1 MGVLVIDAGTSSL
14 RVAEVSESGEI
25 LVRRSV
31 PSHPDRPADGL
42 AELDAQKLAASAL
55 EMAADVLGEM
65 RSAGREAQAIGI
77 ANQRATTVLWDK
89 STGLPVGPALSWQD
103 LRTLGDCLVLQA
115 EGLRLAPNESATK
128 LAWLLGQVA
137 STTSGAG
144 NSSTASTANT
154 ANTSRAADAAN
165 IPNAAN
171 TAATDHIAG
180 TSPAAGIA
188 NLRFG
193 TLDAWLVWQ
202 LTQGTCHVTDHT
214 NAGLT
219 GLMLPDGSAWD
230 MAVAEHLGIPADV
243 LPQIVPSV
251 GVVGEATA
259 LPGSLPIAALLGD
272 QQSSL
277 AGLGCLTEGTGK
289 ATFGTG
295 TAVDICL
302 GDRRVEFERR
312 GENGTFPIICRT
324 EISLQIDDQ
333 SRDAQAKVRRDQAAQ
348 DEAHFPEADRDRAHQ
363 ANAAQAG
370 EKAAITWGVEALD
383 LSAGTNVAWLGEQWG
398 LFKNPADSEALA
410 ASCETTDGV
419 VFVPALEGLGAPQW
433 DFGARG
439 TFLGITRGTEAS
451 HMARAVLEGVA
462 YRGAELLKAAEAD
475 GKARL
480 KSLRIDGGMS
490 RNKVFAQALANAAE
504 RPIEIAKDPE
514 ATSLG
519 AAYLAGYATGIWQSL
534 EEIARLNQPA
544 QIIDPTAPPDWNRWQ
559 AAITQSLRWEES
571 LSEISF

>member
-1 MGVLVIDAGTSSL
+1 MSVLVIDAGTSSL

-25 LVRRSV
+25 LARRSV
-31 PSHPDRPADGL
+31 SSHPDRPADGL
-42 AELDAQKLAASAL
+42 AELDAQKLGAAAL

-65 RSAGREAQAIGI
+65 RSAGREAQGIGI

-144 NSSTASTANT
+144 NSATTNTSSTANAT
-154 ANTSRAADAAN
+154 
-165 IPNAAN
+165 NAAS
-171 TAATDHIAG
+171 TDHTCDA
-180 TSPAAGIA
+180 A

-202 LTQGTCHVTDHT
+202 LTQGGCHVTDHT

-219 GLMLPDGSAWD
+219 GLMLPDGSGWD
-230 MAVAEHLGIPADV
+230 MATAERLGIPAEV

-251 GVVGEATA
+251 GVVGEAAA

-277 AGLGCLTEGTGK
+277 AGLGCLAEGTGK

-302 GDRRVEFERR
+302 GYRRAEFERR

-324 EISLQIDDQ
+324 EISPQIGDQ
-333 SRDAQAKVRRDQAAQ
+333 SRDPQANVRRDQAAQ
-348 DEAHFPEADRDRAHQ
+348 NE
-363 ANAAQAG
+363 AAQASEG
-370 EKAAITWGVEALD
+370 ARITWGVEALD

-410 ASCETTDGV
+410 ASCESTEGV

-462 YRGAELLKAAEAD
+462 YRGAELLRAAEAD
-475 GKARL
+475 GKTRL
-480 KSLRIDGGMS
+480 KTLRIDGGMS

-534 EEIARLNQPA
+534 EEVASLSQPA
-544 QIIDPTAPPDWNRWQ
+544 QIIDTTAPPTWNRWQ

>member
-1 MGVLVIDAGTSSL
+1 MSVLVIDAGTSSL
-14 RVAEVSESGEI
+14 RVAEVLESGEI
-25 LVRRSV
+25 LARRSV
-31 PSHPDRPADGL
+31 PSHPDRLADGL
-42 AELDAQKLAASAL
+42 AELDAQRLGAAAL

-77 ANQRATTVLWDK
+77 ANQRATTVLWDR

-128 LAWLLGQVA
+128 LVWLLGQVA

-144 NSSTASTANT
+144 TSRTANT
-154 ANTSRAADAAN
+154 ANTADAAN
-165 IPNAAN
+165 TPSTAN
-171 TAATDHIAG
+171 TASTDHIAG
-180 TSPAAGIA
+180 TVNTTSTA
-188 NLRFG
+188 NLCFG

-202 LTQGTCHVTDHT
+202 LTQGGCHVTDHT

-219 GLMLPDGSAWD
+219 GLMLPDGSGWD
-230 MAVAEHLGIPADV
+230 MATAEHLGIPAEV

-251 GVVGEATA
+251 GVVGEAAA

-277 AGLGCLTEGTGK
+277 AGLGCLAEGTGK

-302 GDRRVEFERR
+302 GYHRAEFERR

-324 EISLQIDDQ
+324 EVKLPRADGH
-333 SRDAQAKVRRDQAAQ
+333 RDY
-348 DEAHFPEADRDRAHQ
+348 Q
-363 ANAAQAG
+363 ANAAKARDARAEAAQAAKSARTEAEQAG
-370 EKAAITWGVEALD
+370 QEARITWGVEALD

-398 LFKNPADSEALA
+398 LFKNPEDSEALA
-410 ASCETTDGV
+410 ASCESTDGV

-462 YRGAELLKAAEAD
+462 YRGADLLRAAEAD
-475 GKARL
+475 GKTRL
-480 KSLRIDGGMS
+480 KTLRIDGGMS

-534 EEIARLNQPA
+534 EEIARLSQPA
-544 QIIDPTAPPDWNRWQ
+544 QIIEPAAPPTWNRWQ

>member
-1 MGVLVIDAGTSSL
+1 MVIDAGTSSL

-25 LVRRSV
+25 LARRSV
-31 PSHPDRPADGL
+31 SSHPDRPADGL
-42 AELDAQKLAASAL
+42 AELDAQKLAVSAL

-77 ANQRATTVLWDK
+77 ANQRATAVLWDK
-89 STGLPVGPALSWQD
+89 STGLPVAPALSWQD
-103 LRTLGDCLVLQA
+103 LRTLGDCMVLQA
-115 EGLRLAPNESATK
+115 DGLRLAPNESATK
-128 LAWLLGQVA
+128 LAWLLQQVA

-144 NSSTASTANT
+144 NSG
-154 ANTSRAADAAN
+154 AAN
-165 IPNAAN
+165 ASS
-171 TAATDHIAG
+171 TDHTAD
-180 TSPAAGIA
+180 TA

-193 TLDAWLVWQ
+193 TLDSWLVWQ

-219 GLMLPDGSAWD
+219 GLMLTDGSGWD
-230 MAVAEHLGIPADV
+230 MATAEHLGIPPEV
-243 LPQIVPSV
+243 LPQVVPSV

-277 AGLGCLTEGTGK
+277 AGLGCLVEGRGK

-324 EISLQIDDQ
+324 EMSPQIDDQ
-333 SRDAQAKVRRDQAAQ
+333 SRDANGNDAPAKAHRDQAAHAKSARS
-348 DEAHFPEADRDRAHQ
+348 EAEQADQ
-363 ANAAQAG
+363 
-370 EKAAITWGVEALD
+370 KAAITWGVEALD

-410 ASCETTDGV
+410 ASCESTEGV
-419 VFVPALEGLGAPQW
+419 VFVPAIEGLGAPQW

-439 TFLGITRGTEAS
+439 TFLGLTRGTEAS

-462 YRGAELLKAAEAD
+462 YRGAELLRAAEAD
-475 GKARL
+475 GKTRL
-480 KSLRIDGGMS
+480 KTLRIDGGMS

-514 ATSLG
+514 TTSLG

-534 EEIARLNQPA
+534 KEIASLSQPA
-544 QIIDPTAPPDWNRWQ
+544 QTIEPAAPPTWNRWQ

>member
-1 MGVLVIDAGTSSL
+1 MSVLVIDAGTSSL
-14 RVAEVSESGEI
+14 RVAGVSESGEI
-25 LVRRSV
+25 LARRSV

-42 AELDAQKLAASAL
+42 AELDAQMLAAAAL
-55 EMAADVLGEM
+55 EMAADVLDEM

-77 ANQRATTVLWDK
+77 ANQRATTILWDK
-89 STGLPVGPALSWQD
+89 GTGLPVGPALSWQD

-154 ANTSRAADAAN
+154 ANTSQTANAAN

-219 GLMLPDGSAWD
+219 GLMLPEGSGWD
-230 MAVAEHLGIPADV
+230 MTTAEHLGIPAEV

-302 GDRRVEFERR
+302 GYRRAEFERR

-324 EISLQIDDQ
+324 EISL
-333 SRDAQAKVRRDQAAQ
+333 S
-348 DEAHFPEADRDRAHQ
+348 E
-363 ANAAQAG
+363 
-370 EKAAITWGVEALD
+370 AAITWGVEALD

-410 ASCETTDGV
+410 ASCESTDGV

-439 TFLGITRGTEAS
+439 TFLGLTRGTEAC

-462 YRGAELLKAAEAD
+462 YRGAELLKAAEVD
-475 GKARL
+475 GKTRL

-534 EEIARLNQPA
+534 EEIARLSQPA

>member
-1 MGVLVIDAGTSSL
+1 MSVLVIDAGTSSL
-14 RVAEVSESGEI
+14 RVAEVLESGEI
-25 LVRRSV
+25 LARRSV

-77 ANQRATTVLWDK
+77 ANQRATTVLWDR

-128 LAWLLGQVA
+128 LAWLLGQVS

-144 NSSTASTANT
+144 NSRTANT
-154 ANTSRAADAAN
+154 AKTADTSSTADAAN
-165 IPNAAN
+165 ISN
-171 TAATDHIAG
+171 TVN
-180 TSPAAGIA
+180 TSSTA

-202 LTQGTCHVTDHT
+202 LTQGGCHVTDHT

-219 GLMLPDGSAWD
+219 GLMLPDGSGWD
-230 MAVAEHLGIPADV
+230 MATAERLGIPAEV

-277 AGLGCLTEGTGK
+277 AGLGCLADGTGK

-324 EISLQIDDQ
+324 EVKLPRADGH
-333 SRDAQAKVRRDQAAQ
+333 RDY
-348 DEAHFPEADRDRAHQ
+348 Q
-363 ANAAQAG
+363 ANAAKARDARA
-370 EKAAITWGVEALD
+370 KAAQASEEARITWGVEALD

-398 LFKNPADSEALA
+398 LFKTPADSEALA
-410 ASCETTDGV
+410 ASCESTEGV

-462 YRGAELLKAAEAD
+462 YRGAELLRAAEAD
-475 GKARL
+475 GKTRL
-480 KSLRIDGGMS
+480 KTLRIDGGMS

-534 EEIARLNQPA
+534 EEVARLSQPA
-544 QIIDPTAPPDWNRWQ
+544 QIIDPTAPPTWNRWQ

>member
-1 MGVLVIDAGTSSL
+1 MSVLVIDAGTSSL

-25 LVRRSV
+25 LARRSV
-31 PSHPDRPADGL
+31 SSHPDRPVDGL
-42 AELDAQKLAASAL
+42 AELDAQKLAVAAL

-65 RSAGREAQAIGI
+65 RSAGREAKAIGI

-115 EGLRLAPNESATK
+115 DGLRLAPNESATK

-137 STTSGAG
+137 ATTSGAG
-144 NSSTASTANT
+144 NSGATNTSSIANAGNAASTDHTASNPL
-154 ANTSRAADAAN
+154 AASA
-165 IPNAAN
+165 
-171 TAATDHIAG
+171 
-180 TSPAAGIA
+180 A

-219 GLMLPDGSAWD
+219 GLMLPDGSGWD
-230 MAVAEHLGIPADV
+230 MATLEHLGILAEV

-277 AGLGCLTEGTGK
+277 AGLGCLAEGTGK

-324 EISLQIDDQ
+324 EIKLPRADGH
-333 SRDAQAKVRRDQAAQ
+333 RDY
-348 DEAHFPEADRDRAHQ
+348 Q
-363 ANAAQAG
+363 ANAAKARDARAEAAQT
-370 EKAAITWGVEALD
+370 KAAKSAHTKAAQVSEGARITWGVEALD

-398 LFKNPADSEALA
+398 LFKTPAGSEALA
-410 ASCETTDGV
+410 ASCESTEGV
-419 VFVPALEGLGAPQW
+419 VFVPAIEGLGAPQW

-462 YRGAELLKAAEAD
+462 YRGAELLRAAEAD
-475 GKARL
+475 GKTRL
-480 KSLRIDGGMS
+480 KTLKIDGGMS

-534 EEIARLNQPA
+534 EEIASLSPPA
-544 QIIDPTAPPDWNRWQ
+544 QTIEPAAPPTWNRWQ

>member
-1 MGVLVIDAGTSSL
+1 MSVLVIDAGTSSL

-25 LVRRSV
+25 LARRSAL
-31 PSHPDRPADGL
+31 SHPDRPADGL
-42 AELDAQKLAASAL
+42 AELDAQKLAVVAL

-77 ANQRATTVLWDK
+77 ANQRATTVLWDR

-128 LAWLLGQVA
+128 LAWLLQQVA

-144 NSSTASTANT
+144 NSRTANT
-154 ANTSRAADAAN
+154 AKTADTSSTADAAN
-165 IPNAAN
+165 ISN
-171 TAATDHIAG
+171 TVSTSSTDHIAG
-180 TSPAAGIA
+180 TVNTASVA

-219 GLMLPDGSAWD
+219 GLMLPDGSGWD
-230 MAVAEHLGIPADV
+230 MATAECLGIPAEV

-277 AGLGCLTEGTGK
+277 AGLGCLADGTGK

-324 EISLQIDDQ
+324 EVKLPRADGH
-333 SRDAQAKVRRDQAAQ
+333 RDY
-348 DEAHFPEADRDRAHQ
+348 Q
-363 ANAAQAG
+363 ANAAKARDARA
-370 EKAAITWGVEALD
+370 KAAQASEEARITWGVEALD

-398 LFKNPADSEALA
+398 LFKNSADSEALA
-410 ASCETTDGV
+410 ASCESTDGV

-462 YRGAELLKAAEAD
+462 YRGAELLRAAEAD
-475 GKARL
+475 GKTRL
-480 KSLRIDGGMS
+480 KTLRIDGGMS

-534 EEIARLNQPA
+534 EEIASLSQPA
-544 QIIDPTAPPDWNRWQ
+544 QTIEPAAPPTWNRWQ

>member
-25 LVRRSV
+25 LARRSV

-42 AELDAQKLAASAL
+42 AELDAQKLGAAAL

-65 RSAGREAQAIGI
+65 RSAGRDAQAIGI
-77 ANQRATTVLWDK
+77 ANQRATTVLWDQ

-115 EGLRLAPNESATK
+115 DGLRLAPNESATK
-128 LAWLLGQVA
+128 LAWLLGQVS

-144 NSSTASTANT
+144 NSGVANT
-154 ANTSRAADAAN
+154 AS
-165 IPNAAN
+165 
-171 TAATDHIAG
+171 TDHIAG
-180 TSPAAGIA
+180 TVNTASVA
-188 NLRFG
+188 NLCFG

-202 LTQGTCHVTDHT
+202 LTQGGCHVTDHT

-219 GLMLPDGSAWD
+219 GLMLPDGSGWD
-230 MAVAEHLGIPADV
+230 MATAERLGIPAEV

-277 AGLGCLTEGTGK
+277 AGLGCLAEGTGK

-302 GDRRVEFERR
+302 GYRRAEFERR
-312 GENGTFPIICRT
+312 GESGTFPIICRT
-324 EISLQIDDQ
+324 EIKLPRADGH
-333 SRDAQAKVRRDQAAQ
+333 RDY
-348 DEAHFPEADRDRAHQ
+348 Q
-363 ANAAQAG
+363 ANAAKARDARAKAAQASEG
-370 EKAAITWGVEALD
+370 AAITWGVEALD

-398 LFKNPADSEALA
+398 LFKTPADSEALA
-410 ASCETTDGV
+410 ASCESTEGV

-462 YRGAELLKAAEAD
+462 YRGAELLRAAEAD
-475 GKARL
+475 GKTRL
-480 KSLRIDGGMS
+480 KTLRIDGGMS
-490 RNKVFAQALANAAE
+490 LNKVFAQALANAAE

-519 AAYLAGYATGIWQSL
+519 AAYLASYATGIWQSL
-534 EEIARLNQPA
+534 EEVARLGQPA
-544 QIIDPTAPPDWNRWQ
+544 QTIEPAAPPTWNRWQ

>member
-1 MGVLVIDAGTSSL
+1 MSVLVIDAGTSSL
-14 RVAEVSESGEI
+14 RVAEVLESGEI
-25 LVRRSV
+25 LARRSV

-77 ANQRATTVLWDK
+77 ANQRATTVLWDR

-128 LAWLLGQVA
+128 LAWLLGQVS

-144 NSSTASTANT
+144 NSRTANT
-154 ANTSRAADAAN
+154 AKTADTSSTADAAN
-165 IPNAAN
+165 ISN
-171 TAATDHIAG
+171 TVN
-180 TSPAAGIA
+180 TSSTA

-202 LTQGTCHVTDHT
+202 LTQGGCHVTDHT

-219 GLMLPDGSAWD
+219 GLMLPDGSGWD
-230 MAVAEHLGIPADV
+230 MATAERLGIPAEV

-277 AGLGCLTEGTGK
+277 AGLGCLADGTGK

-324 EISLQIDDQ
+324 EVKLPRADGH
-333 SRDAQAKVRRDQAAQ
+333 RDY
-348 DEAHFPEADRDRAHQ
+348 Q
-363 ANAAQAG
+363 ANAAKARDARA
-370 EKAAITWGVEALD
+370 KAAQASEEARITWGVEALD

-398 LFKNPADSEALA
+398 LFKTPADSEALA
-410 ASCETTDGV
+410 ASCESTEGV

-462 YRGAELLKAAEAD
+462 YRGAELLRAAEAE
-475 GKARL
+475 GKTRL
-480 KSLRIDGGMS
+480 KTLRIDGGMS

-534 EEIARLNQPA
+534 EEIASLSQPA
-544 QIIDPTAPPDWNRWQ
+544 QTIEPAAPPTWTRWQ

>member
-1 MGVLVIDAGTSSL
+1 
-14 RVAEVSESGEI
+14 
-25 LVRRSV
+25 
-31 PSHPDRPADGL
+31 
-42 AELDAQKLAASAL
+42 
-55 EMAADVLGEM
+55 
-65 RSAGREAQAIGI
+65 
-77 ANQRATTVLWDK
+77 
-89 STGLPVGPALSWQD
+89 
-103 LRTLGDCLVLQA
+103 
-115 EGLRLAPNESATK
+115 
-128 LAWLLGQVA
+128 
-137 STTSGAG
+137 
-144 NSSTASTANT
+144 
-154 ANTSRAADAAN
+154 
-165 IPNAAN
+165 
-171 TAATDHIAG
+171 
-180 TSPAAGIA
+180 
-188 NLRFG
+188 
-193 TLDAWLVWQ
+193 
-202 LTQGTCHVTDHT
+202 
-214 NAGLT
+214 
-219 GLMLPDGSAWD
+219 MLPDGSGWD
-230 MAVAEHLGIPADV
+230 MAILEHLGIPPEV

-277 AGLGCLTEGTGK
+277 AGLGCLVEGTGK

-324 EISLQIDDQ
+324 EASHKIDDQ
-333 SRDAQAKVRRDQAAQ
+333 SRDANGNDAHAK
-348 DEAHFPEADRDRAHQ
+348 AHRNQTAH
-363 ANAAQAG
+363 AKSARVESAQAS
-370 EKAAITWGVEALD
+370 ERAAITWGVEALD

-398 LFKNPADSEALA
+398 LFKTPADSEALA
-410 ASCETTDGV
+410 ASCQSTEGV

-462 YRGAELLKAAEAD
+462 YRGADLLRAAEAD
-475 GKARL
+475 GKTRL
-480 KSLRIDGGMS
+480 KTLKIDGGMS

-534 EEIARLNQPA
+534 EEIARLSQPA
-544 QIIDPTAPPDWNRWQ
+544 QIIEPTATPDWNRWQ

>member
-1 MGVLVIDAGTSSL
+1 
-14 RVAEVSESGEI
+14 
-25 LVRRSV
+25 
-31 PSHPDRPADGL
+31 
-42 AELDAQKLAASAL
+42 
-55 EMAADVLGEM
+55 
-65 RSAGREAQAIGI
+65 
-77 ANQRATTVLWDK
+77 
-89 STGLPVGPALSWQD
+89 
-103 LRTLGDCLVLQA
+103 
-115 EGLRLAPNESATK
+115 
-128 LAWLLGQVA
+128 
-137 STTSGAG
+137 
-144 NSSTASTANT
+144 
-154 ANTSRAADAAN
+154 
-165 IPNAAN
+165 
-171 TAATDHIAG
+171 
-180 TSPAAGIA
+180 
-188 NLRFG
+188 
-193 TLDAWLVWQ
+193 
-202 LTQGTCHVTDHT
+202 
-214 NAGLT
+214 
-219 GLMLPDGSAWD
+219 MLPDGSGWD
-230 MAVAEHLGIPADV
+230 MATAEHLRIPPEV

-277 AGLGCLTEGTGK
+277 AGLGCLVEGTGK

-312 GENGTFPIICRT
+312 GENGTFPIVCRT
-324 EISLQIDDQ
+324 EASIQKGDQ
-333 SRDAQAKVRRDQAAQ
+333 SRDAQADARRDQAAQ
-348 DEAHFPEADRDRAHQ
+348 NE
-363 ANAAQAG
+363 AAQAS
-370 EKAAITWGVEALD
+370 EEAAITWGVEALD

-398 LFKNPADSEALA
+398 LFKTPADSEALA
-410 ASCETTDGV
+410 ASCESTEGV

-462 YRGAELLKAAEAD
+462 YRGAELLRAAEAD
-475 GKARL
+475 GKTRL
-480 KSLRIDGGMS
+480 KTLKIDGGMS

-534 EEIARLNQPA
+534 EEISRLSQPA
-544 QIIDPTAPPDWNRWQ
+544 QIIDSTATPDWNCWQ

>member
-1 MGVLVIDAGTSSL
+1 M
-14 RVAEVSESGEI
+14 
-25 LVRRSV
+25 
-31 PSHPDRPADGL
+31 
-42 AELDAQKLAASAL
+42 
-55 EMAADVLGEM
+55 EMAADVLEEM

-115 EGLRLAPNESATK
+115 DGLRLAPNESATK
-128 LAWLLGQVA
+128 LVWLLGQVA

-144 NSSTASTANT
+144 TSRNANT
-154 ANTSRAADAAN
+154 ANTADAAN
-165 IPNAAN
+165 TPSKAN
-171 TAATDHIAG
+171 TASTDHIAG
-180 TSPAAGIA
+180 TVNTTSTA

-202 LTQGTCHVTDHT
+202 LTQGGCHVTDHT

-219 GLMLPDGSAWD
+219 GLMLPDGSGWD
-230 MAVAEHLGIPADV
+230 MATAECLGIPAEV

-251 GVVGEATA
+251 GVVGEAAA

-277 AGLGCLTEGTGK
+277 AGLGCLAEGTGK

-302 GDRRVEFERR
+302 GYHRAEFERR

-324 EISLQIDDQ
+324 EISPKIDDQ
-333 SRDAQAKVRRDQAAQ
+333 SRDVNGNDAHAKAHRNQAAHAKSART
-348 DEAHFPEADRDRAHQ
+348 EAE
-363 ANAAQAG
+363 QAG
-370 EKAAITWGVEALD
+370 QKARITWGVEALD

-398 LFKNPADSEALA
+398 LFKTPADSEALA
-410 ASCETTDGV
+410 ASCESTEGV

-451 HMARAVLEGVA
+451 HMARAALEGVA
-462 YRGAELLKAAEAD
+462 YRGAALLKAAEAD
-475 GKARL
+475 GKTRL
-480 KSLRIDGGMS
+480 KTLRIDGGMS

-534 EEIARLNQPA
+534 EEIARLSQPA
-544 QIIDPTAPPDWNRWQ
+544 QIIDPTAPPTWNRWQ

>member
-1 MGVLVIDAGTSSL
+1 MSVLVIDAGTSSL

-25 LVRRSV
+25 LARRSV
-31 PSHPDRPADGL
+31 SSHPDRPADGL
-42 AELDAQKLAASAL
+42 AELDAQKLGTAAL

-89 STGLPVGPALSWQD
+89 STGLPVAPALSWQD

-128 LAWLLGQVA
+128 LAWLLQQAA
-137 STTSGAG
+137 SSTSGAG
-144 NSSTASTANT
+144 NSAAPNTAS
-154 ANTSRAADAAN
+154 
-165 IPNAAN
+165 
-171 TAATDHIAG
+171 TDHIAG
-180 TSPAAGIA
+180 ILNTASTA

-214 NAGLT
+214 NAGLS
-219 GLMLPDGSAWD
+219 GLMLPDGSGWD
-230 MAVAEHLGIPADV
+230 MATLEHLGIPAEV

-277 AGLGCLTEGTGK
+277 AGLGCLVEGTGK

-324 EISLQIDDQ
+324 EISPKIDDQ
-333 SRDAQAKVRRDQAAQ
+333 SRDANGNDAHAK
-348 DEAHFPEADRDRAHQ
+348 AHRNQTARAKS
-363 ANAAQAG
+363 ARAESAQAS
-370 EKAAITWGVEALD
+370 ERAAITWGVEALD

-398 LFKNPADSEALA
+398 LFKTPADSEALA
-410 ASCETTDGV
+410 ASCESTEGV

-462 YRGAELLKAAEAD
+462 YRGADLLRAAEAD
-475 GKARL
+475 GKTRL
-480 KSLRIDGGMS
+480 KTLRIDGGMS

-534 EEIARLNQPA
+534 EEIASLSPPA
-544 QIIDPTAPPDWNRWQ
+544 QTIEPAALPTWNRWQ

>member
-1 MGVLVIDAGTSSL
+1 MSVLVIDAGTSSL
-14 RVAEVSESGEI
+14 RVAGVSESGEI
-25 LVRRSV
+25 LARRSV

-42 AELDAQKLAASAL
+42 AELDAQMLAAAAL
-55 EMAADVLGEM
+55 EMAADVLDEM

-77 ANQRATTVLWDK
+77 ANQRATTILWDK
-89 STGLPVGPALSWQD
+89 GTGLPVGPALSWQD

-154 ANTSRAADAAN
+154 ANTSRTADAAN

-219 GLMLPDGSAWD
+219 GLMLPDGSGWD
-230 MAVAEHLGIPADV
+230 MATAEHLGIPAEV

-324 EISLQIDDQ
+324 EISPQIGDQ
-333 SRDAQAKVRRDQAAQ
+333 ARDAQANVRRDQAAQ
-348 DEAHFPEADRDRAHQ
+348 NE
-363 ANAAQAG
+363 AAQAG

-410 ASCETTDGV
+410 ASCESTDGV

-439 TFLGITRGTEAS
+439 TFLGLTRGTEAS

-475 GKARL
+475 GKTRL

-534 EEIARLNQPA
+534 EEIARLSQPA

>member
-1 MGVLVIDAGTSSL
+1 MSVLVIDAGTSSL
-14 RVAEVSESGEI
+14 RVAEVLESGEI
-25 LVRRSV
+25 LARRSV

-77 ANQRATTVLWDK
+77 ANQRATTVLWDR

-128 LAWLLGQVA
+128 LAWLLGQVS

-144 NSSTASTANT
+144 NSRTANT
-154 ANTSRAADAAN
+154 AKTADTSSTADAAN
-165 IPNAAN
+165 ISN
-171 TAATDHIAG
+171 TVNTSSTDHIAG
-180 TSPAAGIA
+180 TVNTASVA

-202 LTQGTCHVTDHT
+202 LTQGGCHVTDHT

-219 GLMLPDGSAWD
+219 GLMLPDGSGWD
-230 MAVAEHLGIPADV
+230 MATAERLGIHAEV

-277 AGLGCLTEGTGK
+277 AGLGCLAEGTGK

-302 GDRRVEFERR
+302 GDRRAEFERR

-324 EISLQIDDQ
+324 EVKLPRADGH
-333 SRDAQAKVRRDQAAQ
+333 RDY
-348 DEAHFPEADRDRAHQ
+348 Q
-363 ANAAQAG
+363 ANAAKARDARAEAAQAKAAKSARTEAEQAG
-370 EKAAITWGVEALD
+370 QKAAITWGVEALD

-398 LFKNPADSEALA
+398 LFKTPADSEALA
-410 ASCETTDGV
+410 ASCESTEGV

-439 TFLGITRGTEAS
+439 TFLGLTRGTEAS

-462 YRGAELLKAAEAD
+462 YRGAELLRAAEAD
-475 GKARL
+475 GETRL
-480 KSLRIDGGMS
+480 KSLKIDGGMS

-534 EEIARLNQPA
+534 EEIASLSQPA
-544 QIIDPTAPPDWNRWQ
+544 QTIEPAAPPTWNRWQ

-571 LSEISF
+571 LSEIAF

>member
-1 MGVLVIDAGTSSL
+1 MSVLVIDAGTSSL

-25 LVRRSV
+25 LTRRSV

-42 AELDAQKLAASAL
+42 AELDAQKLAAAAL

-89 STGLPVGPALSWQD
+89 STGLPMAPALSWQD

-128 LAWLLGQVA
+128 LAWLLQQVA

-144 NSSTASTANT
+144 NSAT
-154 ANTSRAADAAN
+154 ANTSSA
-165 IPNAAN
+165 
-171 TAATDHIAG
+171 
-180 TSPAAGIA
+180 A

-202 LTQGTCHVTDHT
+202 LTQGACHVTDHT

-219 GLMLPDGSAWD
+219 GLMLTDGSGWD
-230 MAVAEHLGIPADV
+230 MATLEHLGIPAEV

-251 GVVGEATA
+251 GVVGKATA
-259 LPGSLPIAALLGD
+259 LPGSLPIGALLGD

-277 AGLGCLTEGTGK
+277 AGLGCLAEGTGK

-312 GENGTFPIICRT
+312 GEKGTFPIICRT
-324 EISLQIDDQ
+324 EASL
-333 SRDAQAKVRRDQAAQ
+333 S
-348 DEAHFPEADRDRAHQ
+348 E
-363 ANAAQAG
+363 
-370 EKAAITWGVEALD
+370 AAITWGVEALD

-410 ASCETTDGV
+410 ASCESTDGV

-462 YRGAELLKAAEAD
+462 YRGADLLRAAEAD
-475 GKARL
+475 GKTRL
-480 KSLRIDGGMS
+480 KTLRIDGGMS

-534 EEIARLNQPA
+534 EEVACLSQPA
-544 QIIDPTAPPDWNRWQ
+544 QIIDPTAPPTWNRWQ
-559 AAITQSLRWEES
+559 AATTQSLRWEES

>member
-1 MGVLVIDAGTSSL
+1 
-14 RVAEVSESGEI
+14 
-25 LVRRSV
+25 
-31 PSHPDRPADGL
+31 
-42 AELDAQKLAASAL
+42 
-55 EMAADVLGEM
+55 
-65 RSAGREAQAIGI
+65 
-77 ANQRATTVLWDK
+77 
-89 STGLPVGPALSWQD
+89 
-103 LRTLGDCLVLQA
+103 
-115 EGLRLAPNESATK
+115 
-128 LAWLLGQVA
+128 
-137 STTSGAG
+137 
-144 NSSTASTANT
+144 
-154 ANTSRAADAAN
+154 
-165 IPNAAN
+165 
-171 TAATDHIAG
+171 
-180 TSPAAGIA
+180 
-188 NLRFG
+188 
-193 TLDAWLVWQ
+193 
-202 LTQGTCHVTDHT
+202 
-214 NAGLT
+214 
-219 GLMLPDGSAWD
+219 MLPDGSGWD
-230 MAVAEHLGIPADV
+230 MATAERLGIPAEV

-251 GVVGEATA
+251 GVVGEAAA

-277 AGLGCLTEGTGK
+277 AGLGCLAEGTGK

-302 GDRRVEFERR
+302 GYRRAEFERR

-324 EISLQIDDQ
+324 EISPQIGHQ
-333 SRDAQAKVRRDQAAQ
+333 SRDPQANVRRDQAAQ
-348 DEAHFPEADRDRAHQ
+348 NE
-363 ANAAQAG
+363 AAQASEG
-370 EKAAITWGVEALD
+370 ARITWGVEALD
-383 LSAGTNVAWLGEQWG
+383 LSAGTNVAWLGEQWD

-410 ASCETTDGV
+410 ASCESTEGV

-462 YRGAELLKAAEAD
+462 YRGAELLRAAEAD
-475 GKARL
+475 GKTRL
-480 KSLRIDGGMS
+480 KTLRIDGGMS

-534 EEIARLNQPA
+534 EEIASLSQPA
-544 QIIDPTAPPDWNRWQ
+544 QIIDPTAPPTWNRWQ

>member
-1 MGVLVIDAGTSSL
+1 MSVLVIDAGTSSL

-25 LVRRSV
+25 FARRSV

-55 EMAADVLGEM
+55 EMAADVLGEI

-115 EGLRLAPNESATK
+115 DGLRLAPNESATK

-137 STTSGAG
+137 TS
-144 NSSTASTANT
+144 
-154 ANTSRAADAAN
+154 AAN
-165 IPNAAN
+165 
-171 TAATDHIAG
+171 
-180 TSPAAGIA
+180 
-188 NLRFG
+188 LCFG

-202 LTQGTCHVTDHT
+202 LTQGGCHVTDHT

-219 GLMLPDGSAWD
+219 GLMLTDGSGWD
-230 MAVAEHLGIPADV
+230 MTTPEHLGIPPEV

-277 AGLGCLTEGTGK
+277 AGLGCLVEGTGK

-295 TAVDICL
+295 TAVNICL

-324 EISLQIDDQ
+324 EASH
-333 SRDAQAKVRRDQAAQ
+333 SKAA
-348 DEAHFPEADRDRAHQ
+348 
-363 ANAAQAG
+363 
-370 EKAAITWGVEALD
+370 AAITWGVEALD

-398 LFKNPADSEALA
+398 LFKTPADSEALA
-410 ASCETTDGV
+410 ASCETSEGV

-462 YRGAELLKAAEAD
+462 YRGADLLRAAEAD
-475 GKARL
+475 GKTRL
-480 KSLRIDGGMS
+480 KTLKIDGGMS

-534 EEIARLNQPA
+534 EEIASLSRPA
-544 QIIDPTAPPDWNRWQ
+544 QIIEPTATPDWNRWQ

>member
-1 MGVLVIDAGTSSL
+1 MSVLVIDAGTSSL

-25 LVRRSV
+25 LARRSV
-31 PSHPDRPADGL
+31 SSHPYRPADGL
-42 AELDAQKLAASAL
+42 AELDAQKLAVAAL
-55 EMAADVLGEM
+55 EIAADVLGEM

-77 ANQRATTVLWDK
+77 ANQRATAVLWDK

-128 LAWLLGQVA
+128 LAWLLQQVA

-144 NSSTASTANT
+144 NSAITNTASA
-154 ANTSRAADAAN
+154 
-165 IPNAAN
+165 
-171 TAATDHIAG
+171 
-180 TSPAAGIA
+180 A

-219 GLMLPDGSAWD
+219 GLMLPEGSGWD
-230 MAVAEHLGIPADV
+230 MTTAEHLGIPAEV

-302 GDRRVEFERR
+302 GYRRAEFERR

-324 EISLQIDDQ
+324 EISL
-333 SRDAQAKVRRDQAAQ
+333 S
-348 DEAHFPEADRDRAHQ
+348 E
-363 ANAAQAG
+363 
-370 EKAAITWGVEALD
+370 AAITWGVEALD

-410 ASCETTDGV
+410 ASCESTDGV

-439 TFLGITRGTEAS
+439 TFLGLTRGTEAC

-462 YRGAELLKAAEAD
+462 YRGAELLKAAEVD
-475 GKARL
+475 GKTRL

-534 EEIARLNQPA
+534 EEVASLSQPA
-544 QIIDPTAPPDWNRWQ
+544 QVIDPTAPPDWNRWQ
-559 AAITQSLRWEES
+559 AATTQSLRWEES

>member
-14 RVAEVSESGEI
+14 RVAEVLESGEI
-25 LVRRSV
+25 LARRSV

-42 AELDAQKLAASAL
+42 AELDAQRLGAAAL

-65 RSAGREAQAIGI
+65 RSAGRDAQAIGI
-77 ANQRATTVLWDK
+77 ANQRATTVLWDR

-128 LAWLLGQVA
+128 LAWLLGQVS

-144 NSSTASTANT
+144 NS
-154 ANTSRAADAAN
+154 
-165 IPNAAN
+165 
-171 TAATDHIAG
+171 G
-180 TSPAAGIA
+180 VA
-188 NLRFG
+188 NLCFG

-202 LTQGTCHVTDHT
+202 LTQGGCHVTDHT

-219 GLMLPDGSAWD
+219 GLMLPDGSGWD
-230 MAVAEHLGIPADV
+230 MATAECLGIPAEV

-251 GVVGEATA
+251 GVVGEAAA

-277 AGLGCLTEGTGK
+277 AGLGCLADGTGK

-302 GDRRVEFERR
+302 GDRRAEFERR

-324 EISLQIDDQ
+324 EVKLPRADGH
-333 SRDAQAKVRRDQAAQ
+333 RDY
-348 DEAHFPEADRDRAHQ
+348 Q
-363 ANAAQAG
+363 ANAAKARDARAEAAQAG
-370 EKAAITWGVEALD
+370 QKAAITWGVEALD

-398 LFKNPADSEALA
+398 LFKTPADSEALA
-410 ASCETTDGV
+410 ASCESTEGV

-439 TFLGITRGTEAS
+439 TFLDITRGTEAS

-462 YRGAELLKAAEAD
+462 YRGAELLRAAEAD
-475 GKARL
+475 GKTRL
-480 KSLRIDGGMS
+480 KTLRIDGGMS

-534 EEIARLNQPA
+534 EEVARLGQPA
-544 QIIDPTAPPDWNRWQ
+544 QTIEPAAPPTWNRWQ

>member
-1 MGVLVIDAGTSSL
+1 MSVLVIDAGTSSL

-25 LVRRSV
+25 LARRSV
-31 PSHPDRPADGL
+31 SSHPDRPADGL
-42 AELDAQKLAASAL
+42 AELDAQKLAVAAL
-55 EMAADVLGEM
+55 EMAADVLAEM

-115 EGLRLAPNESATK
+115 DGLRLAPNESATK
-128 LAWLLGQVA
+128 LAWLLGQAA
-137 STTSGAG
+137 SSTSGAG
-144 NSSTASTANT
+144 NSGAANAASTDHTASNPL
-154 ANTSRAADAAN
+154 AASAAN
-165 IPNAAN
+165 
-171 TAATDHIAG
+171 
-180 TSPAAGIA
+180 
-188 NLRFG
+188 LCFG

-202 LTQGTCHVTDHT
+202 LTQGGCHVTDHT

-219 GLMLPDGSAWD
+219 GLMLPDGSGWD
-230 MAVAEHLGIPADV
+230 MATAEHLGIPAEV

-251 GVVGEATA
+251 GVVGEAAA

-277 AGLGCLTEGTGK
+277 AGLGCLAEGTGK

-302 GDRRVEFERR
+302 GYHRAEFERR

-324 EISLQIDDQ
+324 EVKLPRADGH
-333 SRDAQAKVRRDQAAQ
+333 RDY
-348 DEAHFPEADRDRAHQ
+348 Q
-363 ANAAQAG
+363 ANAAKARDARAEAAQAKAAKSARTEAEQAG
-370 EKAAITWGVEALD
+370 QEARITWGVEALD

-398 LFKNPADSEALA
+398 LFKTPAGSEVLA
-410 ASCETTDGV
+410 ASCESTEGV
-419 VFVPALEGLGAPQW
+419 VFVPAIEGLGAPQW

-451 HMARAVLEGVA
+451 HIARAVLEGVA
-462 YRGAELLKAAEAD
+462 YRGADLLRAAEAD
-475 GKARL
+475 GKTSL
-480 KSLRIDGGMS
+480 KTLRIDGGMS

-534 EEIARLNQPA
+534 EEIASLSPPA
-544 QIIDPTAPPDWNRWQ
+544 QTIEPAAPPTWNRWQ

-571 LSEISF
+571 LSEIAF